1 MSCHYPAHYAFDN
14 ESDAWQ
20 IHFRD
25 FPEQQAACYKHED
38 IELEAQESLLIA
50 IATEME
56 EGRPVPPP
64 SRTQPEDLEIHVP
77 VLVKLKLELHNIMLA
92 GATSKADLARKLGF
106 NGGQMDRLLDVAYAS
121 KVEALEQALYLL
133 GYEVCATVATTQSC
147 RIK

>member
-25 FPEQQAACYKHED
+25 FPEQQAACYKRED

-56 EGRPVPPP
+56 EGRPVPSP
-64 SRTQPEDLEIHVP
+64 SRAQPEDLEIPVP

-133 GYEVCATVATTQSC
+133 GYEVQVSLAEIRQQ
-147 RIK
+147 

>member
-1 MSCHYPAHYAFDN
+1 MSCHYPAHYTFDN

-25 FPEQQAACYKHED
+25 FPEQQAACYKRED
-38 IELEAQESLLIA
+38 IELEAQESLLLA
-50 IATEME
+50 IAMEME
-56 EGRPVPPP
+56 EGRTVPAP
-64 SRTQPEDLEIHVP
+64 SPALPDELAIHLP

-106 NGGQMDRLLDVAYAS
+106 NAGQMDRLLDVAYAS

-133 GYEVCATVATTQSC
+133 GYEVQTSVAEV
-147 RIK
+147 RRG

>member
-1 MSCHYPAHYAFDN
+1 MSCHYPAHYTFDS

-25 FPEQQAACYKHED
+25 FPEQQAACYKRED
-38 IELEAQESLLIA
+38 IELEAQESLLLA
-50 IATEME
+50 IAMEME
-56 EGRPVPPP
+56 EGRTVPAP
-64 SRTQPEDLEIHVP
+64 SPALPDELAIHLP

-106 NGGQMDRLLDVAYAS
+106 NAGQMDRLLDVAYAS

-133 GYEVCATVATTQSC
+133 GYEVQTSVAEV
-147 RIK
+147 RRG

>member
-1 MSCHYPAHYAFDN
+1 MSCHYPAHYSFDN

-25 FPEQQAACYKHED
+25 FPEQQAACYKRED
-38 IELEAQESLLIA
+38 IELEAQESLLLA
-50 IATEME
+50 IAMEME
-56 EGRPVPPP
+56 EGRTVPAP
-64 SRTQPEDLEIHVP
+64 SPALPNELAIHLP

-106 NGGQMDRLLDVAYAS
+106 NAGQMDRLLDVAYAS

-133 GYEVCATVATTQSC
+133 GYEVQTSVAEV
-147 RIK
+147 RRG

>member
-1 MSCHYPAHYAFDN
+1 MSCHYPAHYTFDN

-25 FPEQQAACYKHED
+25 FPEQQAACYKRED
-38 IELEAQESLLIA
+38 IELEAQESLLLA
-50 IATEME
+50 IAMEME
-56 EGRPVPPP
+56 EGRTVPAP
-64 SRTQPEDLEIHVP
+64 SPALPNELAIHLP

-106 NGGQMDRLLDVAYAS
+106 NAGQMDRLLDVAYAS

-133 GYEVCATVATTQSC
+133 GYEVQTSVAEV
-147 RIK
+147 RRG

>member
-20 IHFRD
+20 IHFRN
-25 FPEQQAACYKHED
+25 FPEQQAACYKRED

-64 SRTQPEDLEIHVP
+64 SRAQPEDLMIHVP
-77 VLVKLKLELHNIMLA
+77 VLVKLKLELHNIILA

-133 GYEVCATVATTQSC
+133 GYEVQVSVAEIRQQ
-147 RIK
+147 

>member
-1 MSCHYPAHYAFDN
+1 MSCHYPAHYTFDN

-25 FPEQQAACYKHED
+25 FPEQQAACYKRED
-38 IELEAQESLLIA
+38 IELEAQESLLLA
-50 IATEME
+50 IAMEME
-56 EGRPVPPP
+56 EGCTVPAP
-64 SRTQPEDLEIHVP
+64 SPALPDELAIHLP

-106 NGGQMDRLLDVAYAS
+106 NAGQMDRLLDVAYAS

-133 GYEVCATVATTQSC
+133 GYEVQTSVAEV
-147 RIK
+147 RRG

>member
-25 FPEQQAACYKHED
+25 FPEQQAACYKRED

-64 SRTQPEDLEIHVP
+64 SRAQPEDLEIHVP

-92 GATSKADLARKLGF
+92 GATSKTDLARKLGF

-133 GYEVCATVATTQSC
+133 GYEVRATVATTQSC

>member
-25 FPEQQAACYKHED
+25 FPEQQAACYKRED
-38 IELEAQESLLIA
+38 IELEAQESLLLA
-50 IATEME
+50 IAMEME
-56 EGRPVPPP
+56 EGRTVPAP
-64 SRTQPEDLEIHVP
+64 SPALPDELAIHLP

-92 GATSKADLARKLGF
+92 GATSKADLARKMGF
-106 NGGQMDRLLDVAYAS
+106 NAGQMDRLLDVAYAS

-133 GYEVCATVATTQSC
+133 GDEVQTSVAEV
-147 RIK
+147 RRG

>member
-25 FPEQQAACYKHED
+25 FPEQQAACYKRED

-64 SRTQPEDLEIHVP
+64 SHAQPEDLMIHVP

-133 GYEVCATVATTQSC
+133 GYEVQVSVAEIRQQ
-147 RIK
+147 